1 MCQNGIVIDKI
12 VFIDNYIFRFFQNL
26 FVKFKNLS
34 LFWGLVSF
42 KIKQISE
49 VNLKLGKT
57 Q

>member
-42 KIKQISE
+42 KICSE
-49 VNLKLGKT
+49 KKT
-57 Q
+57 DIRGES